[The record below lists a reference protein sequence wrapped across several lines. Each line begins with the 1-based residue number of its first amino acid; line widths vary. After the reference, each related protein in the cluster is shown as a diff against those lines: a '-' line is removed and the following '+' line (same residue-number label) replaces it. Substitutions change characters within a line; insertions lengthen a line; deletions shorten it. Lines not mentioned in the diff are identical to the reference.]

1 VTGGAR
7 RLHVEITDPRGI
19 VSTGDLNPARAGEM
33 LIRLSPPMRAT
44 HRATLCLSNPGP
56 GRLMIGGDLKRSAG
70 EPKGKEAKKDG
81 VASAIF
87 LRPGSSSWV
96 AETGTIADRYAN
108 SQTGPLGGWAVWI
121 AALLAIGAAMIGVWS
136 VVTLPGR
143 RT

>member
-1 VTGGAR
+1 
-7 RLHVEITDPRGI
+7 
-19 VSTGDLNPARAGEM
+19 
-33 LIRLSPPMRAT
+33 
-44 HRATLCLSNPGP
+44 
-56 GRLMIGGDLKRSAG
+56 MIGGDLKRSAG
-70 EPKGKEAKKDG
+70 EPKGKEAKKHG

-108 SQTGPLGGWAVWI
+108 AQTGPLGAWTVWI